1 MCYYQ
6 QRFRLDVHYSALVL
20 NFNNI
25 FSNEHLYRAGQS
37 MNSLPSQILERKLLY
52 LPTLPDMRNHWKI
65 SFWAHL
71 VVFLITTGYLTYTV
85 VDQATTITYMK
96 QGYEDTEYDLE
107 QLASSIKGNLT
118 KLDFSEILERY
129 PVSADLKTLG
139 LNRIKITFD
148 KDNKVDSITTN
159 W

>member
-1 MCYYQ
+1 
-6 QRFRLDVHYSALVL
+6 
-20 NFNNI
+20 
-25 FSNEHLYRAGQS
+25 
-37 MNSLPSQILERKLLY
+37 
-52 LPTLPDMRNHWKI
+52 MRNHWKI